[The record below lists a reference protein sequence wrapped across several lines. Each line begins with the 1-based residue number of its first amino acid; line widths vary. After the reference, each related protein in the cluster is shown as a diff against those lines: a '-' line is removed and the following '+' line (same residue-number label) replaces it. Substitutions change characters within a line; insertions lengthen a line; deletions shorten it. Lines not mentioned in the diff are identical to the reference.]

1 MQEVG
6 SWYPSVQITL
16 ASKHQDSPLQNKL
29 CPRSKFGISKFI
41 PRRLFTGCML
51 NLRKINYSSIDK
63 NSYAMYSFIEYVGIY
78 SSFISEKYLINSSII
93 CELL

>member
-63 NSYAMYSFIEYVGIY
+63 NSYAMYSFANDCFV
-78 SSFISEKYLINSSII
+78 SENYFINSSNI